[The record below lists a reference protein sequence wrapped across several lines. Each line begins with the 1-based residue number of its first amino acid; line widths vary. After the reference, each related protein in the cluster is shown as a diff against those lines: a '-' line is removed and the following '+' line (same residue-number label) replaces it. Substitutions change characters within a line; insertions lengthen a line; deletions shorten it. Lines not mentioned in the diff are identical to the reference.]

1 MNRLRGF
8 VFVAEPSY
16 RISYTRSFYAG
27 IGGRWRKKRLGRNWP
42 CAVVQFG
49 KVFFA
54 VGMVISDVLAF
65 PIFPVEQILM
75 RVVVSEERGFVAE
88 SLQREMEIG
97 SPVGDGAFVIDR
109 ATAVRMGISPGEHG
123 CAGWHALA
131 MLGKVVG
138 TDDRLSR
145 DAVETGCGTERVP
158 AKSGA
163 IGTHFVSSD

>member
-1 MNRLRGF
+1 M
-8 VFVAEPSY
+8 
-16 RISYTRSFYAG
+16 
-27 IGGRWRKKRLGRNWP
+27 GRNGP
-42 CAVVQFG
+42 CAVVQFR

-54 VGMVISDVLAF
+54 VGMVIRDVLAF

-75 RVVVSEERGFVAE
+75 RVVVSEERGFVTE
-88 SLQREMEIG
+88 SLQSEMEIG
-97 SPVGDGAFVIDR
+97 CPVRDSAFVIDR

-131 MLGKVVG
+131 MLGEVVG

-145 DAVETGCGTERVP
+145 DAVETRCGTERVP

-163 IGTHFVSSD
+163 VGTHFVGSN

>member
-1 MNRLRGF
+1 MGWNG
-8 VFVAEPSY
+8 PY
-16 RISYTRSFYAG
+16 
-27 IGGRWRKKRLGRNWP
+27 
-42 CAVVQFG
+42 AVVQFG

-54 VGMVISDVLAF
+54 VGMVIRDVLAF

-75 RVVVSEERGFVAE
+75 RVVVSEERGFVTE
-88 SLQREMEIG
+88 SLQSEMEIG
-97 SPVGDGAFVIDR
+97 CPVRDSAFVIDR

-131 MLGKVVG
+131 MLGEVVG

-145 DAVETGCGTERVP
+145 DAVETRCGTERVP

-163 IGTHFVSSD
+163 VGTHFVGSN

>member
-1 MNRLRGF
+1 M
-8 VFVAEPSY
+8 
-16 RISYTRSFYAG
+16 
-27 IGGRWRKKRLGRNWP
+27 GRNWP

-54 VGMVISDVLAF
+54 VGMVIRDVLAF

-88 SLQREMEIG
+88 SLQCEMEVG
-97 SPVGDGAFVIDR
+97 SPVRNGAFVIDR

-123 CAGWHALA
+123 CSGWHALA
-131 MLGKVVG
+131 MLSEVVG
-138 TDDRLSR
+138 TNDRLSS
-145 DAVETGCGTERVP
+145 DAVKTGCGTERVP

-163 IGTHFVSSD
+163 IGTHFVGSD